1 MRKRL
6 KTVSSKEL
14 VVTALH
20 VLGAWNDRRNPA
32 PAEIQIL
39 KEAFPSAAHLP
50 TDELCC
56 QVIHDLCGRTF
67 QESEQ
72 YPAHRQELDEV
83 A

>member
-20 VLGAWNDRRNPA
+20 VLVAWNDRRNPA

-50 TDELCC
+50 IDELCC
-56 QVIHDLCGRTF
+56 RVIHDLCGRTF
-67 QESEQ
+67 QETLPGPS
-72 YPAHRQELDEV
+72 ADRG
-83 A
+83 